1 MLDKALTAAGD
12 LLAARGGCIGNVE
25 VVDLM
30 GLEDGSI
37 LDRWRD
43 HRQIVSVR
51 DEAGQWVYPVWQF
64 ARKHKRIML
73 GIRDCLAELPIE
85 SESQLLIF
93 FLNRMESLDGHS
105 PLDCL
110 RSGKIEAAIK
120 AARQYGWSRRAVGT
134 TNFPVGAGSGFPSKP
149 EPNDAGSV

>member
-1 MLDKALTAAGD
+1 MSDRSPTTAAD
-12 LLAARGGCIGNVE
+12 PLAMQTLLAARGGCIGNVE

-30 GLEDGSI
+30 GLEDRSI

-43 HRQIVSVR
+43 HRQIISVR

-64 ARKHKRIML
+64 VRKHKRIML
-73 GIRDCLAELPIE
+73 GIRDCLAELTFE
-85 SESQLLIF
+85 SESQPLIF
-93 FLNRMESLDGHS
+93 FLSRMENLGGHS

-120 AARQYGWSRRAVGT
+120 AARQYNW
-134 TNFPVGAGSGFPSKP
+134 GS
-149 EPNDAGSV
+149 NT

>member
-1 MLDKALTAAGD
+1 MRINYSYRMPDRVLTTAGD
-12 LLAARGGCIGNVE
+12 RLAKQNLLAAQGGCIGNVE

-30 GLEDGSI
+30 GLADASI
-37 LDRWRD
+37 VDRWRD

-51 DEAGQWVYPVWQF
+51 DDAGQWVYPVWQF

-73 GIRDCLAELPIE
+73 GIRDCLAELPFE
-85 SESQLLIF
+85 SESEPLIF
-93 FLNRMESLDGHS
+93 FLSRMEILAGHS

-120 AARQYGWSRRAVGT
+120 ADRQYGWRKST
-134 TNFPVGAGSGFPSKP
+134 
-149 EPNDAGSV
+149 